1 MTELAPEIQSQ
12 IDGLEL
18 VKNQPLIICDADE
31 VLFKFLEGLE
41 TYLDAQGYWVDLQ
54 SFRITGNVK
63 SKETNE
69 VTEALK
75 VKDLLSGFFSEM
87 TPHLDP
93 VEGAADALASLASTN
108 QIVIL
113 SNLPI
118 ERREARVQALHKNKM
133 PYQVIANK
141 GEKGPACGYLANVV
155 EAPIAFLDDLPQN
168 ITSVRKS
175 VPSATLIHFIADPRL
190 AKLLSAAEDCD
201 YRIDTWPEAH
211 EALSQTFAR

>member
-1 MTELAPEIQSQ
+1 MLAPEIQSQ
-12 IDGLEL
+12 IDGLDL
-18 VKNQPLIICDADE
+18 VKNQPLIVCDADE
-31 VLFKFLEGLE
+31 VLFKFFEGLE
-41 TYLDAQGYWVDLQ
+41 AYLGTQGYWVDLQ

-75 VKDLLSGFFSEM
+75 VKDLLSGFFAEM

-93 VEGAADALASLASTN
+93 VEGAADALAALASTN

-118 ERREARVQALHKNKM
+118 ERREARIEALHKNEM
-133 PYQVIANK
+133 PYQVIANQ
-141 GEKGPACGYLANVV
+141 GEKGPACEYLANIV
-155 EAPIAFLDDLPQN
+155 EAPIAFLDDLPPN

-190 AKLLSAAEDCD
+190 AKLLGAAEDCD

-211 EALSQTFAR
+211 ETLSQTFAR